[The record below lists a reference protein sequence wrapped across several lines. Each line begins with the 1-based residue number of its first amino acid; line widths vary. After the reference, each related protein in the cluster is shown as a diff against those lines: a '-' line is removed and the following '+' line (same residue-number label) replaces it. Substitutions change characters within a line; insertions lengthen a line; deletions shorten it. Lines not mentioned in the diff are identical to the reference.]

1 MTNLTRRGLMAASAA
16 ASAAA
21 AAATPAAALGWP
33 GKKVATP
40 TAAAWTPDATTLA
53 GMIRSK
59 EISPLEAVEAAIRR
73 TEALQPTLNF
83 MINSDFDRAMDAAK
97 KGGQTGPF
105 AGVPFLVKDLN
116 DYAGTPTRNGSA
128 GSLGA
133 PSATANDPW
142 VDAALKA
149 GFIVIG
155 KSASPEFGYLPTTE
169 PLAYGPTRNPWNTGR
184 STGGSS
190 GGAAAATAAGV
201 VTMAHASDGGGSIRI
216 PASCCGLFG
225 FKPSRGRLAGSTGL
239 RVIDLSVSHVDSRSV
254 RDSAAMF
261 AATERA
267 DADAPYRPIGFV
279 QKPSRKK
286 LRIGVLSV
294 SGNGREPDAEVRAGL
309 DGAVKLLQAMGHKV
323 SEAAWP
329 IDSARFG
336 QDFLTLWSAGAA
348 MDIAAMSKAL
358 GRAPDTA
365 MAEPFSLG
373 MAELIAS
380 APAGAVDAAI
390 GRLAQDSAAYDA
402 WFAKFDVI
410 VSPVLTKPP
419 VPLGFVSGDVP
430 FAELSARLTDYVGY
444 TPLHNVAGAPAMS
457 VPLHWTADGLPVG
470 VHFAAKAGNDAM
482 LFQLAYAL
490 EQAQPWA
497 GRKPGVSA

>member
-1 MTNLTRRGLMAASAA
+1 MTDFTRRGLMAASAA
-16 ASAAA
+16 VAAVPAIAQARPKASP
-21 AAATPAAALGWP
+21 PAP
-33 GKKVATP
+33 
-40 TAAAWTPDATTLA
+40 WTPDATTVA
-53 GMIRSK
+53 AMIRGK

-83 MINSDFDRAMDAAK
+83 MVNSDFDRALDAAR

-105 AGVPFLVKDLN
+105 AGVPFLIKDLY

-128 GSLGA
+128 GSYNA
-133 PSATANDPW
+133 PPATANEAW
-142 VDAALKA
+142 VDGALKA

-190 GGAAAATAAGV
+190 GGAAAAVSSGV
-201 VTMAHASDGGGSIRI
+201 VAIAHASDGGGSIRI
-216 PASCCGLFG
+216 PAACCGLFG
-225 FKPSRGRLAGSTGL
+225 FKPSRGRLVGNTGL
-239 RVIDLSVSHVDSRSV
+239 RVVDLSVNHVETHSV

-267 DADAPYRPIGFV
+267 DADAPFHPIGFIH
-279 QKPSRKK
+279 KPLRKT

-309 DGAVKLLQAMGHKV
+309 DGAVKLLQALGHKV
-323 SEAAWP
+323 SEAKWP
-329 IDSARFG
+329 INSARFG

-358 GRAPDTA
+358 GRAPDTR
-365 MAEPFSLG
+365 MVEPFSLG
-373 MAELIAS
+373 MAELIAK
-380 APAGAVDAAI
+380 APEGAVDAAI
-390 GRLAQDSAAYDA
+390 GRLAQDAAAYDA
-402 WFAKFDVI
+402 WFANYDVI

-430 FAELSARLTDYVGY
+430 FATLSERLTDYVGY
-444 TPLHNVAGAPAMS
+444 TPLENVAGAPAMS
-457 VPLHWTADGLPVG
+457 VPLHWTQGGLPVG
-470 VHFAAKAGNDAM
+470 VQFAAKAGNDAV
-482 LFQLAYAL
+482 LFKLAYQL
-490 EQAQPWA
+490 EAAQPWA

>member
-16 ASAAA
+16 ASAV
-21 AAATPAAALGWP
+21 AATPAAALGWP
-33 GKKVATP
+33 GRK
-40 TAAAWTPDATTLA
+40 TAAAAAPAPWTPDATTVA
-53 GMIRSK
+53 AMIRSK

-73 TEALQPTLNF
+73 SEALQPTLNF
-83 MINSDFDRAMDAAK
+83 MVNSDYDRAIDAAK

-105 AGVPFLVKDLN
+105 AGVPFLIKDLN
-116 DYAGTPTRNGSA
+116 DYAGMPTRNGSA
-128 GSLGA
+128 GSLAA
-133 PSATANDPW
+133 PPATANDPW

-216 PASCCGLFG
+216 PAACCGLFG
-225 FKPSRGRLAGSTGL
+225 FKPSRGRLAGNTDM
-239 RVIDLSVSHVDSRSV
+239 RVIALSVNHVDSRSV

-261 AATERA
+261 AATERT
-267 DADAPYRPIGFV
+267 DADAPYRPIGFIE
-279 QKPSRKK
+279 KASRKK
-286 LRIGVLSV
+286 LRIGVLSA

-309 DGAVKLLQAMGHKV
+309 DDAVKLLQAMGHKV

-358 GRAPDTA
+358 GRAPDTK

-373 MAELIAS
+373 MAELIAK
-380 APAGAVDAAI
+380 APEGAVDAAI
-390 GRLAQDSAAYDA
+390 GRLAQDSAAYDG
-402 WFAKFDVI
+402 WFSKFDVI

-444 TPLHNVAGAPAMS
+444 TPLHNIAGAPAMS

-470 VHFAAKAGNDAM
+470 VHFAAKAGNDAI